1 MPAIF
6 RPFLEKLGGETNA
19 ASYVGTTGDLFYD
32 PTTTTLRVSDG
43 STPGGVVI
51 GAGGGGI
58 SNVVEDTTPQL
69 GGSLDV
75 NGQTIVSTGNG
86 NISIVPD
93 EDGDVIITTS
103 GTGIVSVTGDISV
116 GGDVALDGT
125 LSVNVVEGNGA
136 EGVTRLL
143 LQGTQNGNAYVS
155 IPTDDASTTDNL
167 VIGNEV
173 RGVEFVG
180 AVVLDSTVNDPN
192 LLGGSNV
199 TPTGIPL
206 TQGYVIL
213 NEGAGGLGYFNLP
226 DGQEGQIIHLV
237 MGSTDSLLAS
247 DINVR
252 VTSGRYLF
260 APGGGGQQAF
270 TGTLDVKPFTEIPT
284 AMVTMLYAGGY
295 WTVTHG
301 TVTEV

>member
-1 MPAIF
+1 MSNKTFVAF
-6 RPFLEKLGGETNA
+6 VDKQG
-19 ASYVGTTGDLFYD
+19 GTTATNYIGNEGELFYD
-32 PTTTTLRVSDG
+32 PATTTLRVSDG
-43 STPGGVVI
+43 ATPGGTVVSS
-51 GAGGGGI
+51 GGGGGL
-58 SNVVEDTTPQL
+58 SNIVEDTTPQL
-69 GGSLDV
+69 GGNLDV
-75 NGQTIVSTGNG
+75 NGRTIVSTGNG

-93 EDGDVIITTS
+93 EDGDVIVTTS
-103 GTGIVSVTGDISV
+103 GNGIVSVTGDTTI
-116 GGDVALDGT
+116 DGT

-173 RGVEFVG
+173 RAVEFVG
-180 AVVLDSTVNDPN
+180 AVVLDGTVNDPN
-192 LLGGSNV
+192 LLGGSSG
-199 TPTGIPL
+199 TPTNIPL

-213 NEGAGGLGYFNLP
+213 NEGTGGLGYFNLP

-237 MGSTDSLLAS
+237 MGSTDSLRA
-247 DINVR
+247 DEIHVIMA
-252 VTSGRYLF
+252 SGRYLF
-260 APGGGGQQAF
+260 NVEGSGQQTF
-270 TGTLDVKPFTEIPT
+270 TGALDVQPFTEVPT

-301 TVTEV
+301 TVTED